1 MPDAMTTLLANVGL
15 SDLERRLRDE
25 AIDETTFL
33 DLDDA
38 DLIVVRRRRRSRLAT
53 EIVRIKTKVDAYYL
67 DCVL

>member
-33 DLDDA
+33 DLDDE
-38 DLIVVRRRRRSRLAT
+38 DLKEAT
-53 EIVRIKTKVDAYYL
+53 EIVRTKTKVDAYL
-67 DCVL
+67 DRVL